1 MSDIEVNQ
9 ITKRFGDFT
18 AVDGVSFSVE
28 HGEIFALLG
37 PNGAGKSTL
46 IRMLTTLLPPNSG
59 AALVTKVSTVFIIP
73 MTALAVSWRSGGQRA
88 LALAFLTIS

>member
-1 MSDIEVNQ
+1 MADIEVRD
-9 ITKRFGDFT
+9 ISKKFGNFT

-46 IRMLTTLLPPNSG
+46 IRMLTTLIP
-59 AALVTKVSTVFIIP
+59 ST
-73 MTALAVSWRSGGQRA
+73 SGGA
-88 LALAFLTIS
+88 SIYGHDVVK